1 MLIRGALLA
10 FVATGPLVSVIWS
23 MCVCFFLAKVNFV
36 IFCKTKFFLSG
47 TCFQQ
52 LHWASCLLFAAPR
65 AGNPSYVD
73 SVTWRGRRLSYSS
86 FIWRRGDIKIRRMPC
101 MTEFEEECF
110 YKLSGNRSKV
120 VAKGHRWNTDMD
132 TLVR

>member
-23 MCVCFFLAKVNFV
+23 ILCMFFFLAKINF
-36 IFCKTKFFLSG
+36 ISCMMKIFLSG
-47 TCFQQ
+47 TFFQQ

-65 AGNPSYVD
+65 AGNPSYVN

-86 FIWRRGDIKIRRMPC
+86 FIWRRGDIKTRRMPC